1 MAKHEKYLVTVDAD
15 TGEAVKIE
23 HVGEAG
29 ELKEMPLEDFQA
41 ARGTPSTPHQVVNV
55 FIGSQPGEG
64 VQVQQPPKQPPQPPS
79 IIIGG
84 PRPPKP
90 EPEPEGED
98 GDEEG

>member
-29 ELKEMPLEDFQA
+29 ELREMPLEDFQV
-41 ARGTPSTPHQVVNV
+41 ARGTPSTPPQVVNV

-64 VQVQQPPKQPPQPPS
+64 VQVQQPAKPPPPPA

-90 EPEPEGED
+90 EPGQEDED
-98 GDEEG
+98 GDEED

>member
-1 MAKHEKYLVTVDAD
+1 VAKHEKYLVTVDAD

-29 ELKEMPLEDFQA
+29 ELTDLPLEDFQVA
-41 ARGTPSTPHQVVNV
+41 QGTPSTPHQVVNV

-64 VQVQQPPKQPPQPPS
+64 VRVQQSRKPPPQPPA

-84 PRPPKP
+84 PRPPRPKP
-90 EPEPEGED
+90 ADED
-98 GDEEG
+98 DEGDED